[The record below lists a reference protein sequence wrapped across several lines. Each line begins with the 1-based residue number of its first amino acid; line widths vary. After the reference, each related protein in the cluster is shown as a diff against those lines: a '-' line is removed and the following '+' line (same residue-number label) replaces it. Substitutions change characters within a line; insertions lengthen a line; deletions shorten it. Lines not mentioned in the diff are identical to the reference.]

1 MSISREQLT
10 QIIQE
15 ELSEVLGEA
24 VGPTGRPYVR
34 QTPSSLNPLIK
45 NPVSGR
51 PNISITGPVKP
62 PVVRPPPPVNPP
74 AVTTRPFV
82 DPRIGTQ
89 KPFPTSPRVGAPGQY
104 PLTQYAPKAPTNPN
118 WTYGRGTGTGFR
130 APTSYPLARTGP
142 TALSRV
148 TSAAGGTTPHPIPST
163 QVVGGG
169 LRGAL
174 GTAARAANVA
184 GTAYLGHEIGK
195 AVGRAGIGAVIG
207 ADKQAQY
214 ESDALAS
221 IAGMVRSDMTGDEAL
236 AMNQALRKMTVP
248 GSAPNSPG
256 GMWSPA
262 QGHAFVNSVKN
273 PKMKGKF
280 MTALKDGTYQNIF
293 MPQPAGFKGSAEES
307 MYGAPAGS
315 MTGVQ
320 LPQGPAAPIEVPA
333 AQYDIVAGDT
343 MGEIA
348 KMHGTDVQ
356 TLLQLNP
363 EIAAQDPRGNLIR
376 VGQKVKLPTG
386 TGAQTGVP
394 RPRRWSG
401 RAAAALDKRKES
413 TPTDS
418 GTSFSDIEAMN
429 LDTPMTRREK
439 RDANR
444 RAMAIQA
451 QQQGLDSKEVA
462 ARARRGQR
470 FNPLKPSTYFD

>member
-1 MSISREQLT
+1 
-10 QIIQE
+10 
-15 ELSEVLGEA
+15 
-24 VGPTGRPYVR
+24 
-34 QTPSSLNPLIK
+34 
-45 NPVSGR
+45 
-51 PNISITGPVKP
+51 
-62 PVVRPPPPVNPP
+62 
-74 AVTTRPFV
+74 
-82 DPRIGTQ
+82 
-89 KPFPTSPRVGAPGQY
+89 
-104 PLTQYAPKAPTNPN
+104 
-118 WTYGRGTGTGFR
+118 
-130 APTSYPLARTGP
+130 
-142 TALSRV
+142 
-148 TSAAGGTTPHPIPST
+148 
-163 QVVGGG
+163 
-169 LRGAL
+169 
-174 GTAARAANVA
+174 
-184 GTAYLGHEIGK
+184 
-195 AVGRAGIGAVIG
+195 
-207 ADKQAQY
+207 
-214 ESDALAS
+214 
-221 IAGMVRSDMTGDEAL
+221 
-236 AMNQALRKMTVP
+236 
-248 GSAPNSPG
+248 
-256 GMWSPA
+256 
-262 QGHAFVNSVKN
+262 
-273 PKMKGKF
+273 
-280 MTALKDGTYQNIF
+280 

-320 LPQGPAAPIEVPA
+320 LPQGPAAPIEAPA

-394 RPRRWSG
+394 RPRRQKR
-401 RAAAALDKRKES
+401 RAATRQAPQAPTGT
-413 TPTDS
+413 TP
-418 GTSFSDIEAMN
+418 TSFSDIEAMN